1 MRLYSTLQRGLV
13 DLPEP
18 GAGGCMTLPP
28 DVLAKVQRILDVAA
42 RRILDERLRADQP
55 AKAEAEEMAA

>member
-1 MRLYSTLQRGLV
+1 
-13 DLPEP
+13 
-18 GAGGCMTLPP
+18 MTLPP